1 MASEVRFDPLQ
12 RFADIERLVSKVYF
26 RFSHLFLH
34 HTELRDFWW
43 EMAVEEEEHASILLA
58 CKQMIENYEDEAID
72 PTITQEKADQLGE
85 QIRSY
90 LSKGTPSISIEEAF
104 RTALEI
110 ETSEIDAIYSKLLHL
125 GGPKIAK
132 TLENLGVPASV
143 QRQKL
148 KSALQRFC
156 EDPQLLSAAQ
166 QL

>member
-12 RFADIERLVSKVYF
+12 RFAEIERLVSKVYF

-34 HTELRDFWW
+34 HPELRDFWW

-90 LSKGTPSISIEEAF
+90 LSKGTPSISIDEAF
-104 RTALEI
+104 KTALEI
-110 ETSEIDAIYSKLLHL
+110 ESSEIDAIYSKLLHL

-156 EDPQLLSAAQ
+156 EDPQLLSTAQ

>member
-1 MASEVRFDPLQ
+1 MASEGRFDPLQ

-58 CKQMIENYEDEAID
+58 CKQLIENYKDEAVD
-72 PTITQEKADQLGE
+72 PAITREKASQLTE
-85 QIRSY
+85 QISSY

-143 QRQKL
+143 QRRKL

-156 EDPQLLSAAQ
+156 KDPQLLSAAQ
-166 QL
+166 HL